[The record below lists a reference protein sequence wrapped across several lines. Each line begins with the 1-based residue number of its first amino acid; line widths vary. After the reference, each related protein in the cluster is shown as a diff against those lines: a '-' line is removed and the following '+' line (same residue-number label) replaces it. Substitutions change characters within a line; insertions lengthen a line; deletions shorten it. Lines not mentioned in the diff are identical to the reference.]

1 MVKITDVRCGVL
13 FQRRKLFSDSTDTA
27 RQYRDL

>member
-1 MVKITDVRCGVL
+1 MVTITDVRCGVL

-27 RQYRDL
+27 RQYREP